1 MTKVALGTSLRPDNE
16 ASEQVYGRKITAR
29 NIVNGTGIAIPAS
42 GRHLVD
48 VLEKSAP
55 RNESKKTASR

>member
-1 MTKVALGTSLRPDNE
+1 M
-16 ASEQVYGRKITAR
+16 TAR
-29 NIVNGTGIAIPAS
+29 HIVTGTTITVPAS

-55 RNESKKTASR
+55 YNESKKATR

>member
-1 MTKVALGTSLRPDNE
+1 LWAELRWPGSIPQE
-16 ASEQVYGRKITAR
+16 LLEKAEYV
-29 NIVNGTGIAIPAS
+29 IVIVTGKRISVPAS

-55 RNESKKTASR
+55 HNESKVTSNR

>member
-1 MTKVALGTSLRPDNE
+1 MNNRGVDALLS
-16 ASEQVYGRKITAR
+16 SEQVYGTKMTAR
-29 NIVNGTGIAIPAS
+29 NIVTGVRLSVPAS

-55 RNESKKTASR
+55 HNESKKTPSR